1 MRFFSSRKCA
11 AAEKPILNCPGEARN
26 RHEAPAMTT
35 ASESPP
41 PKTRINVCAD
51 DLTRENVQS
60 MRRVEENAL
69 SHRSRADRMA
79 AGIANF
85 CGSMW
90 FVWLHVIA
98 FSLWLASNSL
108 PGLHHFDPYPFTFL
122 TLVVSLE
129 AIFLSSF
136 ILISQNYELRISD
149 RRNQLDLQINLLTE
163 QENTKMIQMLERIA
177 KKVGAEDLDDDDI
190 RILKENTD
198 PEKLI
203 AQIEQAQREN
213 PRASAK
219 ATETGGETGTD

>member
-1 MRFFSSRKCA
+1 MNPRSGAKSA
-11 AAEKPILNCPGEARN
+11 
-26 RHEAPAMTT
+26 T
-35 ASESPP
+35 
-41 PKTRINVCAD
+41 CAD

-60 MRRVEENAL
+60 MRRVEEAAL
-69 SHRSRADRMA
+69 ANRSRADRMA
-79 AGIANF
+79 AFIATF
-85 CGSMW
+85 CGSMP
-90 FVWLHVIA
+90 FVWLHVLA
-98 FSLWLASNSL
+98 FACWIGINTW
-108 PGLHHFDPYPFTFL
+108 PGLKHWDPYPFTFL

-177 KKVGAEDLDDDDI
+177 KKVGADVVDPDV

-203 AQIEQAQREN
+203 AQIEQAQRDN
-213 PRASAK
+213 PPAAEAAAK
-219 ATETGGETGTD
+219 S